1 MQDDMTRQIVSFEIL
16 GFEQQSTIQILT
28 SQASKFNVSLSC
40 SRDNDYEIVA
50 IGSGV
55 DLELFFQELQSLFGE
70 RLLHG
75 DLAHFLIHKLTQ
87 KSLTIC
93 VSESCTGGVL
103 SSLLTS
109 VQGASNAYKGGIV
122 AYSIESKKQIL
133 GVQDFVFKDF
143 GVYSEECVKAMA
155 KGAMDIFGADIAI
168 ATSGLASEDT
178 SGHNFLNLPIGYVFT
193 CVLCKS
199 MLPVVI
205 SQNYLSKDALDSYTP
220 SFNLERLYGFKN
232 YQNPQDFSDFR
243 EKDSNIR
250 ESNHLK
256 PNLQNPIQQNSSST
270 LISSRIFIQQEA
282 SLFALRLVLNT
293 ISNL

>member
-1 MQDDMTRQIVSFEIL
+1 MQDNMTRRIVSFEIL
-16 GFEQQSTIQILT
+16 GFEQQSLIQILT

-40 SRDNDYEIVA
+40 SRNNDYEIVA
-50 IGSGV
+50 IGSGA

-93 VSESCTGGVL
+93 LSESCTGGMS

-109 VQGASNAYKGGIV
+109 IQGASNVYKGGVV

-155 KGAMDIFGADIAI
+155 RGAIDIFGADIAI

-178 SGHNFLNLPIGYVFT
+178 SGHNFLNFPIGHVFT

-199 MLPVVI
+199 MLPIVI
-205 SQNYLSKDALDSYTP
+205 SQNYLSKNALNSYAP
-220 SFNLERLYGFKN
+220 SFNLERLYEFKN
-232 YQNPQDFSDFR
+232 SQNPQDFSDFM
-243 EKDSNIR
+243 EEDSNIR

-256 PNLQNPIQQNSSST
+256 PNLQNPIQQIPSPIP
-270 LISSRIFIQQEA
+270 ISSRVFIQQEA
-282 SLFALRLVLNT
+282 SMFALRLVLNT
-293 ISNL
+293 LSTL